1 MSGDSKKS
9 IFQKRW
15 VQTSFALCTA
25 VVLYLFLSNIHILL
39 SGLGSFISFVS
50 PVLIGLVMAYIMNPL
65 CSVFEKQVFKKVDN
79 VKNRHRFAVLCT
91 ITAVILILTLLLIV
105 LIPQLFKSV
114 TYLVRHIH
122 VYTAQ
127 LQGFVDRI
135 AGMSADKHVNIQ
147 NITKIVNDILES
159 VTSSITGNYDT
170 LVDASVSFGKQ
181 VLNYLIAF
189 ILAVYF
195 LLDKDR
201 LLLGCN
207 RLMQAVLRGN
217 RYNRT
222 KDFLSRCNTILVR
235 YIAFDLI
242 DGLMVGCVNYLFMK
256 ITGMPYAGLIS
267 IVVGVANLAPTFGP
281 IVGCALG
288 AFILVLINPLQA
300 LIFIIFTILLQVFDG
315 YIFKPR
321 LFGATLGV
329 SSIWILIFI
338 IVGGRMFG
346 IIGIL
351 VAIPTAAIVDFVY
364 HETIIARLEERRNH
378 LPDNDLKSVGQ
389 TLRDDLFDTSETMD
403 SETVAMVP
411 GENSMTDL

>member
-9 IFQKRW
+9 IFQRRW
-15 VQTSFALCTA
+15 VQTAFALCIA
-25 VVLYLFLSNIHILL
+25 VLLYLFLSNIHLLL

-50 PVLIGLVMAYIMNPL
+50 PVLIGLVMAYILNPL
-65 CSVFEKQVFKKVDN
+65 SNVFENQVFRKIDN
-79 VKNRHRFAVLCT
+79 EKTRHRLAVLCT

-105 LIPQLFKSV
+105 LIPQLVNSV
-114 TYLVRHIH
+114 TYLVRHIN

-135 AGMSADKHVNIQ
+135 AGMSADKHFNIQ
-147 NITKIVNDILES
+147 NITNVVNDVLGSI
-159 VTSSITGNYDT
+159 TSSITGNYDT

-201 LLLGCN
+201 LLLGCK
-207 RLMQAVLRGN
+207 RLMQAVLRGD

-222 KDFLSRCNTILVR
+222 TDFLGRCNTILVR

-242 DGLMVGCVNYLFMK
+242 DGLMVGCVNYVFMK
-256 ITGMPYAGLIS
+256 ITGMPYAGLVS

-300 LIFIIFTILLQVFDG
+300 LFFIVFTILLQVFDG

-351 VAIPTAAIVDFVY
+351 VAIPAAAIVDFVY
-364 HETIIARLEERRNH
+364 HETIISRLEERRNH
-378 LPDNDLKSVGQ
+378 LPDNDSKSAIQ
-389 TLRDDLFDTSETMD
+389 TLRDDLSDTSLETETD
-403 SETVAMVP
+403 SVAIIYEED
-411 GENSMTDL
+411 GKTE